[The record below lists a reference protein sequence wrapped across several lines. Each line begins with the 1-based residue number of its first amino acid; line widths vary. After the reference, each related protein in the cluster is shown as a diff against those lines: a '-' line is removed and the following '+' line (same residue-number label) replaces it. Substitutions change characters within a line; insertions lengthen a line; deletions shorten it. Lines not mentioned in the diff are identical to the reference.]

1 MNPPLTKSKGKVF
14 FNGHYETYYSQ
25 RVLPGKGLKIPGR
38 HVTGDGLVRD
48 QNNNICVATSLV
60 EMGEG
65 IATSLGPGVRYDDCE
80 TPNTVDIY
88 TNW

>member
-1 MNPPLTKSKGKVF
+1 MNPPLTKSKGKVS
-14 FNGHYETYYSQ
+14 FNGHFETWYSQ

-38 HVTGDGLVRD
+38 HVTDDGLVRD
-48 QNNNICVATSLV
+48 QNGNICVATTLV
-60 EMGEG
+60 GMGQE
-65 IATSLGPGVRYDDCE
+65 IATSLGTGVRYDTCS